1 MMICSEICQAD
12 VYCTSLQTLRSFPN
26 PQQRLWQI
34 AMQALPAIGSTPRI
48 LITRLSAIGD
58 CVHTLPLVPALRSK
72 FPDAFIGWVAQPGG
86 ASLLEGL
93 DGLDELIV
101 VPRDWM
107 KNPRALRAT
116 RRELLTH
123 QFEMSIDPQSL
134 TKSSLL
140 GWLSGAR
147 VRIGFAKGQG
157 RELSP
162 YLSTNRVKPKAEHVV
177 DRYLEL
183 LEPLGITQ
191 PSVTFC
197 VPEQQHANNVASQL
211 QSKDGLTRFALLNPG
226 AGWNSKLWPHERYA
240 KVAKHL
246 YESHRLRSLVIWA
259 GKKEKA
265 WAEEI
270 TELASGT
277 AVLAPDTSLPDLA
290 ALCRRAKLFVGSD
303 TGPLHLAAAVRTPC
317 VGMYGPT
324 QVGVCGPYGEDHEAL
339 QGRYEGSQGPKR
351 GDDNAAMTGIEV
363 QHVCDACDR
372 ILARFSQ
379 AQVA

>member
-1 MMICSEICQAD
+1 MTCQAD
-12 VYCTSLQTLRSFPN
+12 VYCTSLQTLGSFPN
-26 PQQRLWQI
+26 PQQHLSQI
-34 AMQALPAIGSTPRI
+34 AMQALPAIGSHPRI

-72 FPDAFIGWVAQPGG
+72 FPGAFIAWVAQPGG

-107 KNPRALRAT
+107 KSLRTLRAT

-123 QFEMSIDPQSL
+123 QFEMAIDPQSL

-147 VRIGFAKGQG
+147 VRIGFTKGQG

-162 YLSTNRVKPKAEHVV
+162 YLSTIQVKPKTEHVV

-191 PSVTFC
+191 PSVAFG
-197 VPEQQHANNVASQL
+197 VPEQQHANSVANQIR
-211 QSKDGLTRFALLNPG
+211 SKAGLTQFALLNPG
-226 AGWNSKLWPHERYA
+226 AGWNSKLWPHKRYA
-240 KVAKHL
+240 EVAKHL
-246 YESHRLRSLVIWA
+246 YQRHELRSLVIWA
-259 GKKEKA
+259 GDKERA
-265 WAEEI
+265 WAREVVDI
-270 TELASGT
+270 ASG
-277 AVLAPDTSLPDLA
+277 AALLAPNTSLPDLA
-290 ALCRRAKLFVGSD
+290 ALCRQAKLFVGSD
-303 TGPLHLAAAVRTPC
+303 TGPLHLAAAVGTPC

-324 QVGVCGPYGEDHEAL
+324 QIGVCGPYGEGHEAL
-339 QGRYEGSQGPKR
+339 QGRSAGSKASKR
-351 GDDNAAMTGIEV
+351 GDDNAAMASIEV
-363 QHVCDACDR
+363 GHVGDACDR
-372 ILARFSQ
+372 ILARFNQ